1 MNGAECNAPACKLG
15 FLDMLMATSS
25 VLSRFALPGKVA
37 IVTGGG
43 SGIGRAAAR
52 HLASAGAIACIIDR
66 NAEKGAK
73 LVEAIAA
80 DGGEAV
86 SYAVDVTDE
95 IAMTATFETVA
106 GNFGGIDILVNNA
119 GIAIRSPALDMPVE
133 DWNKVISINMTAMF
147 VAARL
152 AARHMKASAKGG
164 AIVNTASIMGLS
176 GGLYPN
182 VAYQSTK
189 GGVVNMTRAL
199 ALEWAPLDIRVN
211 AVAPTFVRTPFIQPI
226 LDDPERMAV
235 ITANT
240 PLGRIAEP
248 EEVADAI
255 LFLASP
261 ASAMITG
268 AIVPVDGGFLA
279 R

>member
-1 MNGAECNAPACKLG
+1 MT
-15 FLDMLMATSS
+15 TSS
-25 VLSRFALPGKVA
+25 VLSRFGLPGKVA
-37 IVTGGG
+37 AITGGG
-43 SGIGRAAAR
+43 DGIGRATAH
-52 HLASAGAIACIIDR
+52 HLASAGAMACVLDR
-66 NAEKGAK
+66 NDDKGQAV
-73 LVEAIAA
+73 VETIERA
-80 DGGEAV
+80 GGKAV
-86 SYAVDVTDE
+86 SFVVDVTDE
-95 IAMTATFETVA
+95 AAMDGIFDTIAKQH
-106 GNFGGIDILVNNA
+106 GGIDVLVNNA
-119 GIAIRSPALDMPVE
+119 GMAIRSPALDMPVE
-133 DWNKVISINMTAMF
+133 DWNKVLSVNMTGMF

-152 AARHMKASAKGG
+152 AARHMKTSGKGG

-199 ALEWAPLDIRVN
+199 ALEWAALGIRVN
-211 AVAPTFVRTPFIQPI
+211 AVAPTFVRTGFIQPI
-226 LDDPERMAV
+226 LDDPERMAN
-235 ITANT
+235 IAAHT

-261 ASAMITG
+261 AAAMITG
-268 AIVPVDGGFLA
+268 VILPVDGGFLA

>member
-1 MNGAECNAPACKLG
+1 MTTNP
-15 FLDMLMATSS
+15 
-25 VLSRFALPGKVA
+25 VLSRFALDRKVA
-37 IVTGGG
+37 VVTGGA
-43 SGIGRAAAR
+43 SGIGRAAAG
-52 HLASAGAIACIIDR
+52 HLSSAGAAVCVIDR
-66 NAEKGAK
+66 DADRGGEF
-73 LVEAIAA
+73 AA
-80 DGGEAV
+80 DIEKAGRRA
-86 SYAVDVTDE
+86 SFFAVDVTDE
-95 IAMTATFETVA
+95 QAMASAFQAIADQ
-106 GNFGGIDILVNNA
+106 FGGIDVLVNNA
-119 GIAIRSPALDMPVE
+119 GMAIRASALEMSVE
-133 DWNKVISINMTAMF
+133 DWNKVVAVNMTSMF

-152 AARHMKASAKGG
+152 AARHMGTRGG

-182 VAYQSTK
+182 VAYQTTK

-199 ALEWAPLDIRVN
+199 ALEWAHLNIRVN
-211 AVAPTFVRTPFIQPI
+211 AIAPTFVRTGFIQPL
-226 LDDPERMAV
+226 LDDATRREA
-235 ITANT
+235 ILAAT

-268 AIVPVDGGFLA
+268 TILPVDGGFLA